1 VTVWPVGLTGSLLQ
15 LLIGAAPLV
24 KISVPEGAAAPAP
37 EVMVAIRVTP
47 SSVTGELGKTTS
59 PVVLVAL
66 TTEL

>member
-1 VTVWPVGLTGSLLQ
+1 
-15 LLIGAAPLV
+15 LV